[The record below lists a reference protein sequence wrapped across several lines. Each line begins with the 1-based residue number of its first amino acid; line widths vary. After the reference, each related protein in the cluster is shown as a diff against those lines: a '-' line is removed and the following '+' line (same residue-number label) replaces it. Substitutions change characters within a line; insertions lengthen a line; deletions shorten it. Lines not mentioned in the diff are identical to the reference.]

1 MTTCIF
7 CKIAQGDIPA
17 EIVYQ
22 DDHVVAFRDLNPQ
35 APVHVL
41 VIPRRH
47 IATINDLEPGDA
59 ELVGRLYLAAQ
70 KLAAEAGMATRG
82 YRTVMNCNSE
92 AGQSVYHLHL
102 HVLAGRAMHWPPG

>member
-1 MTTCIF
+1 MTTCVF
-7 CKIAQGDIPA
+7 CKIAQGEIPA
-17 EIVYQ
+17 EVVYE
-22 DDHVVAFRDLNPQ
+22 DDHVLAFRDLNPQ

-59 ELVGRLYLAAQ
+59 ELVGRLYLAAR
-70 KLAAEAGMATRG
+70 KVAAEAGLATRG

-102 HVLAGRAMHWPPG
+102 HVLAGRTMHWPPG